1 MCATKAKKAAPA
13 PQGTKEKLLDAG
25 LKLVME
31 KGFNK
36 ISVEDI
42 TKTAGVA
49 KGSFYT
55 YFKRKEDLV
64 QEINRNA
71 TAQVIDAVHAL
82 GNADIEEKL
91 ELYVVR
97 FVTSVQNNDIQICRQ
112 WLCNMINS
120 PDIVD
125 AKDKE
130 KLEHDTKDLRALL
143 KEEIAAGNLRKKTP
157 VGLVANLLMCQIY
170 GMLACWCMSN
180 GEFLPKDWAKSFC
193 EAQIHP
199 ILKPYLK

>member
-1 MCATKAKKAAPA
+1 MCATKTKKPA
-13 PQGTKEKLLDAG
+13 TPMSIKDKLLDAG
-25 LKLVME
+25 VKLVVE

-55 YFKRKEDLV
+55 YFKRKEDLI

-71 TAQVIDAVHAL
+71 TAQLMENVTSMSS
-82 GNADIEEKL
+82 ADIEDKL
-91 ELYVVR
+91 QMYVVR
-97 FVTSVQNNDIQICRQ
+97 FVSNVQENDIQICRQ

-130 KLEHDTKDLRALL
+130 KLERDTKELRNLL
-143 KEEIAAGNLRKKTP
+143 KEEISAGRLKKKTP
-157 VGLVANLLMCQIY
+157 IALIANLLMCQIY
-170 GMLACWCMSN
+170 GMLTCWCMSD
-180 GEFLPKDWAKSFC
+180 GEFLPKEWAKSFC
-193 EAQIHP
+193 EVQIRP
-199 ILKPYLK
+199 ILKPYFK

>member
-1 MCATKAKKAAPA
+1 MCAAKPKKSAAP
-13 PQGTKEKLLDAG
+13 QTIKDKLLVAG
-25 LKLVME
+25 VQLVVE

-55 YFKRKEDLV
+55 YFKRKEDLI

-71 TAQVIDAVHAL
+71 TNQLMEVVNNSNSSDL
-82 GNADIEEKL
+82 EDKL
-91 ELYVVR
+91 QLYVVR
-97 FVTSVQNNDIQICRQ
+97 FVSNVQENDIQVCRQ

-125 AKDKE
+125 EKDKE
-130 KLEHDTKDLRALL
+130 KLERDCKDLRNLL
-143 KEEIAAGNLRKKTP
+143 KEEISAGRLKKKTP
-157 VGLVANLLMCQIY
+157 VALVANLLMCQIY
-170 GMLACWCMSN
+170 GMLTCWCISD
-180 GEFLPKDWAKSFC
+180 GTFIPKEWAKSFC
-193 EAQIHP
+193 EVQLRP
-199 ILKPYLK
+199 ILKPYMK

>member
-1 MCATKAKKAAPA
+1 MCAAKTKKPAAP
-13 PQGTKEKLLDAG
+13 QSMKDKLLAAG
-25 LKLVME
+25 VKLVVE

-55 YFKRKEDLV
+55 YFKRKEDLI

-71 TAQVIDAVHAL
+71 TSQIMETINISNGMDLEDKLQV
-82 GNADIEEKL
+82 
-91 ELYVVR
+91 YVVR
-97 FVTSVQNNDIQICRQ
+97 FVSNVQDNDIQVCRQ

-125 AKDKE
+125 IKDKE
-130 KLEHDTKDLRALL
+130 KLERDTKDLRNLL
-143 KEEIAAGNLRKKTP
+143 KDEIAAGRLRKKTP
-157 VGLVANLLMCQIY
+157 VALIANLLMCQIY
-170 GMLACWCMSN
+170 GMLACWCISDAV
-180 GEFLPKDWAKSFC
+180 FVPKEWAKSIC
-193 EAQIHP
+193 EAQLRP

>member
-1 MCATKAKKAAPA
+1 MCAAKEKKPVV
-13 PQGTKEKLLDAG
+13 PLTMKEKLLQAG
-25 LKLVME
+25 VKLVVE

-36 ISVEDI
+36 ITVEDI

-55 YFKRKEDLV
+55 YFKRKEDLI
-64 QEINRNA
+64 QEVNRNA
-71 TAQVIDAVHAL
+71 TNQIIDTVKVMN
-82 GNADIEEKL
+82 NADLDYKL
-91 ELYVVR
+91 QYYVVH
-97 FVTSVQNNDIQICRQ
+97 FISNVQENDIQICRQ

-125 AKDKE
+125 DKDRE
-130 KLEHDTKDLRALL
+130 KFDRDTKDLRNIL
-143 KEEIAAGNLRKKTP
+143 KEEISAGNLRKKTP
-157 VGLVANLLMCQIY
+157 VGVVANLLMCQIY

-180 GEFLPKDWAKSFC
+180 GTFVPKEWAKEMC
-193 EAQIHP
+193 EVQLRP

>member
-1 MCATKAKKAAPA
+1 MCAAKTKKPAAP
-13 PQGTKEKLLDAG
+13 QSMKDKLLAAG
-25 LKLVME
+25 VKLVVE

-55 YFKRKEDLV
+55 YFKRKEDLI

-71 TAQVIDAVHAL
+71 TSQIMETINNSNGMDLEDKLQV
-82 GNADIEEKL
+82 
-91 ELYVVR
+91 YVVR
-97 FVTSVQNNDIQICRQ
+97 FVSNVQDNDIQVCRQ

-125 AKDKE
+125 IKDKE
-130 KLEHDTKDLRALL
+130 KLERDTKDLRNLL
-143 KEEIAAGNLRKKTP
+143 KEEIAAGRLRKKTP
-157 VGLVANLLMCQIY
+157 VALIANLLMCQIY
-170 GMLACWCMSN
+170 GMLACWCISDAT
-180 GEFLPKDWAKSFC
+180 FVPKEWAKSIC
-193 EAQIHP
+193 EAQLRP

>member
-1 MCATKAKKAAPA
+1 MCAAKVKKTVAPL
-13 PQGTKEKLLDAG
+13 TMKDKLLEAG
-25 LKLVME
+25 VKLVVE

-55 YFKRKEDLV
+55 YFKRKEDLI

-71 TAQVIDAVHAL
+71 TSQLMENINSM
-82 GNADIEEKL
+82 GNADIDEKL
-91 ELYVVR
+91 QAYVVR
-97 FVTSVQNNDIQICRQ
+97 FVSNVQENDIQVCRQ

-130 KLEHDTKDLRALL
+130 KLERDSKDLRNLL
-143 KEEIAAGNLRKKTP
+143 KEEISAGRLKKKMP
-157 VGLVANLLMCQIY
+157 IALIANIVMCQIY
-170 GMLACWCMSN
+170 GMLACWCMSD
-180 GEFLPKDWAKSFC
+180 GEFIPKEWAKSIC
-193 EAQIHP
+193 EAQIRP
-199 ILKPYLK
+199 ILKPYFK

>member
-1 MCATKAKKAAPA
+1 MCAAKTKKPAAP
-13 PQGTKEKLLDAG
+13 QSMKDKLLAAG
-25 LKLVME
+25 VKLVVE

-55 YFKRKEDLV
+55 YFKRKEDLI

-71 TAQVIDAVHAL
+71 TSQIMETINNSNGMDLEDKLQV
-82 GNADIEEKL
+82 
-91 ELYVVR
+91 YVVR
-97 FVTSVQNNDIQICRQ
+97 FVSNVQDNDIQVCRQ

-125 AKDKE
+125 IKDKE
-130 KLEHDTKDLRALL
+130 KLERDTKDLRNLL
-143 KEEIAAGNLRKKTP
+143 KEEIAAGRLRKKTP
-157 VGLVANLLMCQIY
+157 VALIANLLMCQIY
-170 GMLACWCMSN
+170 GMLACWCISDAA
-180 GEFLPKDWAKSFC
+180 FVPKEWAKSIC
-193 EAQIHP
+193 EAQLRP

>member
-1 MCATKAKKAAPA
+1 MCAAKGKKEVAPK
-13 PQGTKEKLLDAG
+13 GIKEKLLEAG
-25 LKLVME
+25 VKLVVE

-55 YFKRKEDLV
+55 YFKRKEDLI

-71 TAQVIDAVHAL
+71 TSQVMEAVEAQ
-82 GNADIEEKL
+82 GNADIEDKL
-91 ELYVVR
+91 TLYVVR
-97 FVTSVQNNDIQICRQ
+97 FVNSVQENDIQVCRQ

-120 PDIVD
+120 PDIID

-130 KLEHDTKDLRALL
+130 KLERDTKDLRNLL
-143 KEEIAAGNLRKKTP
+143 KEEISAGHLRKKTP
-157 VGLVANLLMCQIY
+157 IALIANLLMCQIY
-170 GMLACWCMSN
+170 GMLACWCISDAD
-180 GEFLPKDWAKSFC
+180 FVPKEWAKNFC
-193 EAQIHP
+193 EVQIRP

>member
-1 MCATKAKKAAPA
+1 MCATKTKKPAAPV
-13 PQGTKEKLLDAG
+13 GIKEKLLAAG
-25 LKLVME
+25 VKLVVE

-55 YFKRKEDLV
+55 YFKRKEDLI

-71 TAQVIDAVHAL
+71 TSQVMDAVNDL
-82 GNADIEEKL
+82 GNADIEDKL
-91 ELYVVR
+91 QLYVVR
-97 FVTSVQNNDIQICRQ
+97 FVNSVQENDIQVCRQ

-125 AKDKE
+125 VKDKE
-130 KLEHDTKDLRALL
+130 KLERDTKDLRSLL
-143 KEEIAAGNLRKKTP
+143 KDEISDGKLKKKTP

-170 GMLACWCMSN
+170 GMLACWCMSD
-180 GEFLPKDWAKSFC
+180 GDFIPKEWVKSFC
-193 EAQIHP
+193 EAQLRP
-199 ILKPYLK
+199 ILKPYIK